1 MWSEGHLTPLWALVK
16 GVGVR
21 RVRFLSDW
29 SHEQDGD
36 IRAGEQLWIEYDRSR
51 FREPPELIRLRQ
63 QAAAAYF
70 YLLPET
76 WPIIVYARFYPDGQ
90 EKAFP
95 MEIYGKSVEGGL
107 NIPTGANKIELWFQY
122 ADLAKYT
129 DVVAWDSLYGQNYWF
144 DVT

>member
-1 MWSEGHLTPLWALVK
+1 MG
-16 GVGVR
+16 
-21 RVRFLSDW
+21 RVRFLFDW

-63 QAAAAYF
+63 QAAAAHF
-70 YLLPET
+70 YLPSER

-122 ADLAKYT
+122 ADPLLTVWAIPT
-129 DVVAWDSLYGQNYWF
+129 GLVITRLVANAPNKCRH
-144 DVT
+144 